1 MDIRLY
7 FNAIDFS
14 KFLADSRQKDKNS
27 LGSLIQKNT
36 LAYETL
42 KKIDIAIF
50 GVKNEDRTPNKGT
63 AKAPDEI
70 RKALYSLKAADSKL
84 KIVDLGNLKK
94 GNSQKDTNFALRDIT
109 DYLRDAGITTIVLGG
124 GQDLSVGIARSFEN
138 NEFFQL
144 TSVDSQIDLKTT
156 QKPFDSENYI
166 SKILL
171 ENPRVFNI
179 NFLGYQSYFVSPKTL
194 AQAGS
199 MQFEA
204 FRLGQIREN
213 IENIEPILR
222 DTDFLSFD
230 IGAIKQS
237 EAPGYYDG
245 SPNGLTGEEACQ
257 IARYAGLSDKLRV
270 FGIFE
275 INPLSD
281 INGMTVKLSAQII
294 WYFLEGYSDRKNEDP
309 LYGVGYTC
317 YHVEAE
323 GWDMPLVFF
332 HNPLTE
338 RWWMEISSGKNSK
351 FALACTEGDYL
362 AATSKDLPARWL
374 KFIRKIDQMSK

>member
-179 NFLGYQSYFVSPKTL
+179 NFLGYQSYFVAPKTL